1 MKKIKFVTLAV
12 LVLAAA
18 YYATYTTYNTKHQL
32 TDLVLLN
39 IEALAVDESDYA
51 DPIRFKQCYTFT
63 STTLLP
69 DYPAEYVTTCYGCY
83 TVKSTT
89 HINSLYCAGAVSY
102 THLVADQL
110 SLVCFACYC
119 RTADNL
125 L

>member
-69 DYPAEYVTTCYGCY
+69 DYPAEYVTTCYGCS

-89 HINSLYCAGAVSY
+89 HINSLYCAGSQIIY
-102 THLVADQL
+102 
-110 SLVCFACYC
+110 
-119 RTADNL
+119 
-125 L
+125 

>member
-39 IEALAVDESDYA
+39 IEAFAVDDSDYA

-69 DYPAEYVTTCYGCY
+69 DYPAEYVTCLLY
-83 TVKSTT
+83 TSPSPPDTT
-89 HINSLYCAGAVSY
+89 ISRMPSSA
-102 THLVADQL
+102 
-110 SLVCFACYC
+110 
-119 RTADNL
+119 
-125 L
+125 